1 MKFDSSIL
9 SKNTNMKLIQVTKNG
24 TLRFKMSD
32 GRLGISYPS
41 GYVRVSVK
49 GIKNK
54 LYQINKQ
61 VKKATD
67 VNSQVGEWHYVER
80 QLVMCPSERYLM
92 LLKFDY
98 RNCCEILSSNSR
110 DLVQM

>member
-1 MKFDSSIL
+1 
-9 SKNTNMKLIQVTKNG
+9 MKLIQVTKNG

-61 VKKATD
+61 LLKECD
-67 VNSQVGEWHYVER
+67 NWGYYYER
-80 QLVMCPSERYLM
+80 KLVMCPSERYLM

>member
-1 MKFDSSIL
+1 
-9 SKNTNMKLIQVTKNG
+9 MKLIQVTKNG

-61 VKKATD
+61 VKKVAI
-67 VNSQVGEWHYVER
+67 VGSGDGFEWHHVER

-98 RNCCEILSSNSR
+98 RNCREILSSNSR

>member
-1 MKFDSSIL
+1 
-9 SKNTNMKLIQVTKNG
+9 MKLIQVTKNG

-61 VKKATD
+61 LLKESDKH
-67 VNSQVGEWHYVER
+67 GYWYER
-80 QLVMCPSERYLM
+80 KLIKCPSERYLT
-92 LLKFDY
+92 LLKFNY
-98 RNCCEILSSNSR
+98 KNCCAIVPSHVK